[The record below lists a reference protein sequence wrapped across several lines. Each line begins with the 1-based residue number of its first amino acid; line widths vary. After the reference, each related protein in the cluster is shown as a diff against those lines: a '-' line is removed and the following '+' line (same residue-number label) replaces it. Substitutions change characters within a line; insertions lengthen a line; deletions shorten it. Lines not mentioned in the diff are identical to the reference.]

1 MMSPGEAWENVPEP
15 FITNGDGL
23 RLHCHYWEP
32 DLGQG
37 GELRGLVCVMH
48 GAGEHCGRYDELA
61 KTLTR
66 HSLLVFGHDHG
77 AMMTLAVT
85 LHSPA
90 RSMLEMFAVSLRSL
104 ARSML
109 EMFASGRVGH
119 GRSTRVRL
127 ADIHVDMHVRDCL
140 QHVRRVR
147 GTHPRL
153 PCFLLGHSLGGAVSV
168 LAACERTNEFA
179 GVVLIAPLL
188 KMSEEFATPC
198 KVLMAKFFSCI
209 CPNFPLGSLDPSLLS
224 RDAREVE
231 DYASDPLVYHGRV
244 RVAFAVR
251 LLHTVSLLAR
261 LMPSV
266 SWPFLLLHGSS
277 DQLCDPAGSQMLYD
291 KAASTDKT
299 IRMYEGAYHVLHREL
314 PGVKEAVLREIQQ
327 WIMARLPH

>member
-66 HSLLVFGHDHG
+66 HSLLVFGHDH
-77 AMMTLAVT
+77 
-85 LHSPA
+85 
-90 RSMLEMFAVSLRSL
+90 
-104 ARSML
+104 
-109 EMFASGRVGH
+109 VGH

-266 SWPFLLLHGSS
+266 SWPFLLLHGSR

-314 PGVKEAVLREIQQ
+314 PDVKEAVLREIQQ
-327 WIMARLPH
+327 WIVARLPD